1 MVAARF
7 NVALWELRAGQHDLL
22 ARKHLT
28 DSATIAAVDVN
39 AVLAVRERFPGLQI
53 PTSTWS
59 MTFPNLLLLI
69 DVLDTYR
76 PRNVVEFGSGI
87 STLCVASWLKEAGR
101 GNLLSVDHD
110 PEWAEI
116 TTRHL
121 GKRSCDAIA
130 NVIVTPLNEQSYFGK
145 KVNWYDLESH
155 LSSIGGDVDLV
166 IVDGPPNGSKGA
178 GYARI
183 PAIEALAGK
192 LAPDAIIVLDDAAR
206 EGETKIFEAW
216 EERYGILQATRVNTG
231 TGFAVIKLAAA
242 PFSSS

>member
-1 MVAARF
+1 MLRDGQARIQSRDEKYDAAT
-7 NVALWELRAGQHDLL
+7 V
-22 ARKHLT
+22 
-28 DSATIAAVDVN
+28 AAVDVN

-69 DVLDTYR
+69 NVLDTYR

-121 GKRSCDAIA
+121 GKRGCDAIA

-155 LSSIGGDVDLV
+155 LSSIGDDVDLV